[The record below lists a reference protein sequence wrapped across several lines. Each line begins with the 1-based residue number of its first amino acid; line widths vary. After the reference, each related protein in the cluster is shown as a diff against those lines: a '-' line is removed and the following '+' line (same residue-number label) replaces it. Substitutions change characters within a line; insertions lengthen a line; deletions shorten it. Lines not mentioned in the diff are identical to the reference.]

1 MLINANYKNLIN
13 IFKNHIIYFDTNVVS
28 YIYLIISSVF
38 WFY

>member
-1 MLINANYKNLIN
+1 MLINTNYKNLININ

-38 WFY
+38 